1 MKSFKED
8 MDQFS
13 AMLREKEAAQA
24 RWLQEQQVEAASN
37 VPLSAAEIEAFSQE
51 MNIRSRP
58 MQEGP
63 KKVRI
68 NSARRMH
75 SDQIRDAG

>member
-8 MDQFS
+8 MEQFS

-37 VPLSAAEIEAFSQE
+37 VPLSAAKIEAFSQE

-58 MQEGP
+58 MPETP
-63 KKVRI
+63 KKVLI
-68 NSARRMH
+68 KWPLAC
-75 SDQIRDAG
+75 ILI